1 MQPTRAGSRHRTRSN
16 TDEGNDQDTTPT
28 DTQQAPE
35 SVGDTHTQP
44 QSSTTSKEDQMA
56 QMFDA
61 LCRRQDEMLNELK
74 NVRTEQEAAKDE
86 LKSGQETA
94 KDELKSVQ
102 EDLKEELRTIQ
113 DNLRME
119 LKKEL
124 QSLDTRIHTI
134 QTQLCKQIDQLNTK
148 YQDHEDEITQILNKI
163 QLHIE
168 YTQTHI
174 NELKEGTQVQMTEVK
189 DDTQHRLEQLKT
201 ECHTKIENLEV
212 HTIQNTQSI
221 EGLGDS
227 TKTIQERVEAENR
240 HIHDTIAQLKRDLD
254 QYRNQAP
261 LIING
266 GQLVNTN
273 TIKPEMWPKF
283 KGHQDKVHAMT
294 YLKNILR

>member
-1 MQPTRAGSRHRTRSN
+1 MI
-16 TDEGNDQDTTPT
+16 
-28 DTQQAPE
+28 TQQAPE

-44 QSSTTSKEDQMA
+44 QPSTTSKEDQMA
-56 QMFDA
+56 QMFEA

-94 KDELKSVQ
+94 KDDLKSGQ
-102 EDLKEELRTIQ
+102 EDLKEELRTSQ

-119 LKKEL
+119 LKNEL

-148 YQDHEDEITQILNKI
+148 YQVHEDEITQILNKI
-163 QLHIE
+163 QLHTE

-174 NELKEGTQVQMTEVK
+174 SELKEETQVQMTELK

-227 TKTIQERVEAENR
+227 TKTIQERIEAENR